1 MSISTWRALFSLSYS
16 SEELSA
22 VSPVTSSFSRASSGP
37 STKRLV
43 DRPSGLVVRAFL
55 PGRERDISQ
64 LQSMAKQRSEP
75 NCADKE
81 DNVLSSVM

>member
-1 MSISTWRALFSLSYS
+1 MSISTRRALFSLSYS

-22 VSPVTSSFSRASSGP
+22 VSPVTSSRASSGP

-43 DRPSGLVVRAFL
+43 ERPSGLVVRVFL

-75 NCADKE
+75 NWADKE

>member
-1 MSISTWRALFSLSYS
+1 MSISTWRASFSLSYS

-22 VSPVTSSFSRASSGP
+22 VLPATSLRASSGP

-43 DRPSGLVVRAFL
+43 ERPSGLVVRAFL